1 MTMNAVEA
9 MSAKETP
16 DLVQKAAERMN
27 RAEGGSLIEKAAKR
41 FAQGQGQSATA
52 KVAAPQP
59 AAPQP
64 AAPKPVAAEPAPA
77 PVAEPTPQPV
87 AEPTPRMPAP
97 PARQTEQA
105 DRDGDNYV
113 ELELVKMQL
122 NGMVTPS
129 GERSRILEEYRI
141 IKRPLLLKA
150 LATGSDRLRNGN
162 LIMVT
167 SSQPREGKTFT
178 AVNLAMSI
186 ASERDLNVL
195 LVDADMHRAEAGHS
209 AMSVLGVPM
218 PRPGLLDV
226 LADHK
231 RDLSDVLLRTNV
243 PNLTLLPAGQPRP
256 NPTELFASQ
265 RMDYVV
271 TEMARRYADRIIIID
286 TPPVLAASEASVLAM
301 HVGQIVFVVEAEQT
315 AQKNVESS
323 LSLLSACP
331 NISLVL
337 NKATS
342 DSAGDQFGS
351 YAYGY

>member
-1 MTMNAVEA
+1 
-9 MSAKETP
+9 MSTKDTP
-16 DLVQKAAERMN
+16 DLIQKAAERMN

-41 FAQGQGQSATA
+41 FAQNGAATA
-52 KVAAPQP
+52 NPPAPRPAPVQPKPAPEAAAPASPKPAEAKAAPAPRQP
-59 AAPQP
+59 APQ
-64 AAPKPVAAEPAPA
+64 AAAEPAPRPAA
-77 PVAEPTPQPV
+77 PVARSPEP
-87 AEPTPRMPAP
+87 E
-97 PARQTEQA
+97 
-105 DRDGDNYV
+105 DRDAENYV
-113 ELELVKMQL
+113 DLELVKMQL
-122 NGMVTPS
+122 AGMVTPA

-226 LADHK
+226 LADQK
-231 RDLSDVLLRTNV
+231 RDLADVLLRTNV

-265 RMDYVV
+265 RMDHVV
-271 TEMARRYADRIIIID
+271 TEMARRYADRIIVID

-301 HVGQIVFVVEAEQT
+301 HVGQIVFVVEAEET
-315 AQKNVESS
+315 AQKNVETS
-323 LSLLSACP
+323 LSMLSACP